1 MYFSDDIAEGE
12 QIATQLRKQQH
23 VNDVTNVVYCILQE
37 KFKNYNWRLKT
48 NPDKVEGNN
57 HIIFNKIGNNY
68 EYFEYKLDHNKI
80 YVSVPLKNCQYV
92 TQFIFTDYFKA
103 CEYINTH
110 LIDYEI
116 NKNV

>member
-23 VNDVTNVVYCILQE
+23 VNDVTNVVY
-37 KFKNYNWRLKT
+37 
-48 NPDKVEGNN
+48 
-57 HIIFNKIGNNY
+57 KIGNNY

-110 LIDYEI
+110 FLDYEI